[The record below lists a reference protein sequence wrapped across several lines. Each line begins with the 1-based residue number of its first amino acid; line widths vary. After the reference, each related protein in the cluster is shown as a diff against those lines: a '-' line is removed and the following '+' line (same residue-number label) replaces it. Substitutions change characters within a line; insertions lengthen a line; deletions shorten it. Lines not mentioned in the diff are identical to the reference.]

1 MGDLDARVATS
12 RMKCK
17 CSGLEA
23 AEFESSPVSNVCMR
37 TLAFVIAGLL
47 VTSFSYA
54 AVQNTPVRECCNDL
68 NKSTVCLT
76 DAEVLTQV
84 KHIEMLPDRMG
95 NRINIKG
102 VAIFRLTIGKNGR
115 VENATAV
122 SGNPLALQL
131 LIGAMDKWEFQ
142 PYVRNGI
149 SRKVCGQLRV
159 TFSVVQNIST
169 VEAISVN
176 SN

>member
-37 TLAFVIAGLL
+37 TLAFVIVGLL

-102 VAIFRLTIGKNGR
+102 EWPCRKCNGCFWESASTAAFDRRHGQMGVPAICPEWNFT
-115 VENATAV
+115 E
-122 SGNPLALQL
+122 S
-131 LIGAMDKWEFQ
+131 MW
-142 PYVRNGI
+142 
-149 SRKVCGQLRV
+149 
-159 TFSVVQNIST
+159 T
-169 VEAISVN
+169 VEGDVLGCSEHIHR
-176 SN
+176 